1 MVKILGADCVGMSTV
16 PEVIVARHM
25 NLETFGIS
33 VITDMGNEESI
44 DSITHQEVL
53 QAAKSA
59 EPKVRELIKEL
70 ILNY

>member
-1 MVKILGADCVGMSTV
+1 MSTV

-33 VITDMGNEESI
+33 VITDMGNEASI
-44 DSITHQEVL
+44 DSITHEEVL
-53 QAAKSA
+53 EAAKNA
-59 EPKVRELIKEL
+59 EPYVRILICEL